1 MVRLRESDKE
11 WWSTQNGI
19 PVGSHRYPK
28 LEQSRGGQGLPEP
41 ARAVCHR
48 PLPDRREGQC
58 CHTQPGRAGVSRI
71 NISVLF
77 FRPPLPFIVWI
88 QAKED
93 RRIKVCGPRRSGPPR
108 PGGSSR
114 WIWRDSQTPRVPSSA
129 SLSASLEITSRIQL
143 SHSSSLIPSWS
154 QPLFLTWATEL
165 ASIHFPSFSFFIYLL
180 FKGFFLWCRPFFK
193 KTIEFVTALLIV
205 LCCFFFWPQFMWDF
219 DSLSR
224 DWTHI
229 LCIGRRNLSRW
240 TTRKVPAPALFFY
253 SMYDP

>member
-1 MVRLRESDKE
+1 MKHPKRDPRGKPSLPEAGTEQGWAGFTRTSKGCVSQAAARQERRAVLPHAARQGGCQPNKHFCLVLPPSPSLHCLNTSKGGQENQSV
-11 WWSTQNGI
+11 WST
-19 PVGSHRYPK
+19 
-28 LEQSRGGQGLPEP
+28 
-41 ARAVCHR
+41 
-48 PLPDRREGQC
+48 
-58 CHTQPGRAGVSRI
+58 
-71 NISVLF
+71 
-77 FRPPLPFIVWI
+77 
-88 QAKED
+88 
-93 RRIKVCGPRRSGPPR
+93 RSGPPR

-193 KTIEFVTALLIV
+193 KTIEFITALLIV
-205 LCCFFFWPQFMWDF
+205 LFIYLFFWPQFMWDF

-229 LCIGRRNLSRW
+229 LCVGWWNLSRW